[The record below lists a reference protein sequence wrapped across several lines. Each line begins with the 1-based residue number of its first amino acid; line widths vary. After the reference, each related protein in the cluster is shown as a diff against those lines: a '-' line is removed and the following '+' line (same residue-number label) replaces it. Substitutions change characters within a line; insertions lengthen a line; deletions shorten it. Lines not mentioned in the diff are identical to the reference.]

1 MNQDVFDMSV
11 LINNSKDNEITEMMT
26 NVIDVLK
33 DQEFVRYFTVDV
45 GNALDI
51 FEEEISDLNTN
62 NKSLVDDADS
72 DDNFKK

>member
-1 MNQDVFDMSV
+1 MNQDVFDISV

-51 FEEEISDLNTN
+51 FEEEISDLNTI
-62 NKSLVDDADS
+62 NKS
-72 DDNFKK
+72 